1 MFIAKFTQVNADSTK
16 FEADK
21 NGNMPFIGELLAGKS
36 RGTLYNGTMFEQNNL
51 KPNTLY
57 VCENIDEEY
66 EGKPQVRV
74 QIISEISVME
84 FIALKKEPEFKVT
97 KLEIAD
103 KAEVDT
109 EEPAFEA

>member
-1 MFIAKFTQVNADSTK
+1 MFIAKFTQVQANSER

-36 RGTLYNGTMFEQNNL
+36 RGTLINGTMFEQNSL

-74 QIISEISVME
+74 QVISEITVME
-84 FIALKKEPEFKVT
+84 FIALKKESEFKVT
-97 KLEIAD
+97 KLEIAERT
-103 KAEVDT
+103 EVAQ
-109 EEPAFEA
+109 EEPEFEA